1 MSTYC
6 TPHSLSINFHIGQN
20 FYNINRERSQTTK
33 HMPLLQLK
41 SSQSHRIS
49 WLESTLFPIKCGKIR
64 SSQHLSYNIPTY
76 GQFSLTEKKYFF
88 VNVKNVKCAVDR
100 EKEMLVDCTVEG
112 LYIKHL
118 IASLQQTSKVFILSV
133 PVVGKE
139 KLATVK
145 DRAWGLKKKMSSY
158 LTVFLLYPT
167 GTVSASNLWEVKT
180 YLHLFHCS
188 HLNKGHFFCPLWWFS
203 TCWVFHSFSE
213 YLVVTKSSNQA
224 WI

>member
-6 TPHSLSINFHIGQN
+6 TPHSLSINLHVGQK

-118 IASLQQTSKVFILSV
+118 IASLQQTSKVFILFV

-145 DRAWGLKKKMSSY
+145 DRAWGLKKKNVQLFDRVSAVSNWHS
-158 LTVFLLYPT
+158 LCFQPVGSKDLPASIPSQPFEQRTFLLPLVMIFHLL
-167 GTVSASNLWEVKT
+167 GISFFFRIFGCNQVK
-180 YLHLFHCS
+180 
-188 HLNKGHFFCPLWWFS
+188 
-203 TCWVFHSFSE
+203 
-213 YLVVTKSSNQA
+213 
-224 WI
+224 